1 MDNYEEIIKNCRE
14 RMSSSLNNFG
24 DNLKKI
30 RTGRASPAMLDGIY
44 VDSYGN
50 ETPLNQCCS
59 ITVED
64 SKTLSLSPWDKSL
77 VKEIDRAIQKSDLG
91 INPTTQGEI
100 IRIIMPPLTEESRIE
115 LTKKAK
121 SEAESGRIAIRN
133 IRRDSISSM
142 KDLEKKG
149 ELTEDDITDADKEI
163 QELTSQ
169 FIEDLD
175 SALNAKEKDLLTI

>member
-1 MDNYEEIIKNCRE
+1 
-14 RMSSSLNNFG
+14 
-24 DNLKKI
+24 
-30 RTGRASPAMLDGIY
+30 
-44 VDSYGN
+44 
-50 ETPLNQCCS
+50 
-59 ITVED
+59 
-64 SKTLSLSPWDKSL
+64 
-77 VKEIDRAIQKSDLG
+77 
-91 INPTTQGEI
+91 
-100 IRIIMPPLTEESRIE
+100 MPPLTEESRIE

-121 SEAESGRIAIRN
+121 TEAENGRIAIRN

-175 SALNAKEKDLLTI
+175 SALSAKEKDLLTI

>member
-44 VDSYGN
+44 VDYYGN
-50 ETPLNQCCS
+50 ETPLNQCCL

>member
-1 MDNYEEIIKNCRE
+1 
-14 RMSSSLNNFG
+14 
-24 DNLKKI
+24 
-30 RTGRASPAMLDGIY
+30 
-44 VDSYGN
+44 
-50 ETPLNQCCS
+50 
-59 ITVED
+59 
-64 SKTLSLSPWDKSL
+64 
-77 VKEIDRAIQKSDLG
+77 
-91 INPTTQGEI
+91 
-100 IRIIMPPLTEESRIE
+100 MPPLTEESRIE

-175 SALNAKEKDLLTI
+175 SALSAKEKDLLTI